1 MITMKATA
9 ELQKKIEKELLEET
23 NEENIEW
30 LKKVLADIKEENNNE

>member
-1 MITMKATA
+1 MKATA